1 MKKIILTSIFV
12 ALTICAFGQQKI
24 MKFLG
29 IPIDGHKSEMIES
42 LKAKGFKYNA
52 QKDYFTG
59 EFNGYDVEIYIA
71 TNNNKVY
78 RIYVADANTTDE
90 ASIKIRYN
98 NLYNQFKNNGKY
110 LCVSGEEL
118 TDKDDISYEMTVHNK
133 RYDVSFMPIDMEVN
147 GCVWYTISSYYGK
160 YYISMYYD
168 NLNNKAKGED
178 L

>member
-12 ALTICAFGQQKI
+12 ALSICAFGQQKI

-29 IPIDGHKSEMIES
+29 IPIDGYKSEMIES
-42 LKAKGFKYNA
+42 LKAKGFNYDSKN
-52 QKDYFTG
+52 DCFTG
-59 EFNGYDVEIYIA
+59 EFNGYDVNIFIV

-78 RIYVADANTTDE
+78 RIYIADTNPIDE
-90 ASIKIRYN
+90 ANIKVRYN
-98 NLYNQFKNNGKY
+98 NLYNQLKNNGKY
-110 LCVSGEEL
+110 LCIGGEEL

-133 RYDVSFMPIDMEVN
+133 RYEANFIPIDAEVR
-147 GCVWYTISSYYGK
+147 GSVWYIISEYYGK

-168 NLNNKAKGED
+168 NWYNKAKGED